1 MDISTICVHGCQK
14 KYDNTGAVSVPIFA
28 SSTFAHPGVGQS
40 TGFDY
45 SRSQNPTKEHL
56 EHTIT
61 ALEGGNDTIAFSS
74 GMAAVSALMELFSS
88 GDHIVSSFDLY
99 GGTFR
104 LFSHISEKNGIK
116 FSYAANAE
124 EVSAEITPNTKAV
137 FIETPTNPMMNVV
150 DIAAAAKITKK
161 NNLLLIV
168 DNTFLTPVF
177 QRPLSLGAN
186 IVLHSGTKYLG
197 GHNDSLS
204 GMLTV
209 KDDTAPCDYV
219 LSERLRFI
227 AKTTG
232 ACLSPFD
239 SFLIIR
245 GIKTLAI
252 RMERHNKNA
261 LEIAKWLTTQNKIK
275 KVYYIGLQDHP
286 DYEISCRQ
294 ASGFGGMI
302 SFTVDTEQTAKL
314 ILENVK
320 LIKYAESLGGTESL
334 ITYPLLQTHADL
346 PAEDREVR
354 GINSCLLRLSVGL
367 EALDDIID
375 DLKQAFQTIES
386 GLTAEIVK

>member
-1 MDISTICVHGCQK
+1 MDISTICVHGCDK
-14 KYDNTGAVSVPIFA
+14 KYDTTGAVSVPIFA

-45 SRSQNPTKEHL
+45 SRTQNPTKEHL
-56 EHTIT
+56 EQTVT
-61 ALEGGNDTIAFSS
+61 ALEGGAETIAFSS
-74 GMAAVSALMELFSS
+74 GMAAVSALMELFSP
-88 GDHIVSSFDLY
+88 GDHIIASYDLY

-104 LFSHISEKNGIK
+104 LFSHISEKNGLK
-116 FSYAANAE
+116 FSYAAAAN
-124 EVSAEITPNTKAV
+124 EIAAKIAPNTKAV
-137 FIETPTNPMMNVV
+137 IIETPTNPMMNVM
-150 DIAAAAKITKK
+150 DIAAVSKITQK

-197 GHNDSLS
+197 GHNDALG

-209 KDDTAPCDYV
+209 KDNDPA
-219 LSERLRFI
+219 ERLRFI

-232 ACLSPFD
+232 AVLSPFD

-245 GIKTLAI
+245 GIKTLAV
-252 RMERHNKNA
+252 RMEHHNKSA
-261 LEIAKWLTTQNKIK
+261 LAVAKWLARGTSPQEINQNKIK
-275 KVYYIGLQDHP
+275 KVFYIGLQEHP
-286 DYEISCRQ
+286 DYEVSCRQ

-302 SFTVDTEQTAKL
+302 SFSVDSEQTAKS

-320 LIKYAESLGGTESL
+320 MIKYAESLGGTESL

-346 PAEDREVR
+346 PQSEREAR
-354 GINSCLLRLSVGL
+354 GINGCLLRLSVGL
-367 EALDDIID
+367 EAADDIIA
-375 DLKQAFQTIES
+375 DLKQAM
-386 GLTAEIVK
+386 EIRK

>member
-1 MDISTICVHGCQK
+1 MDISTICVHGCKK
-14 KYDNTGAVSVPIFA
+14 KYDNTGAVSAPIFA

-61 ALEGGNDTIAFSS
+61 ALEGGTDTIAFSS
-74 GMAAVSALMELFSS
+74 GMAAVSALMELFSP
-88 GDHIVSSFDLY
+88 GDHIVASDDLY

-116 FSYAANAE
+116 FSYA
-124 EVSAEITPNTKAV
+124 VSAGEVAAKITPATKAII
-137 FIETPTNPMMNVV
+137 IETPSNPMMNVA
-150 DIAAAAKITKK
+150 DIAAIAQFIKSTQQELKAQNTSNKI
-161 NNLLLIV
+161 LLIV
-168 DNTFLTPVF
+168 DNTFLTPIF
-177 QRPLSLGAN
+177 QRPLALGAD

-209 KDDTAPCDYV
+209 KDNDLAG
-219 LSERLRFI
+219 RLRFI

-232 ACLSPFD
+232 GCLSPFD

-245 GIKTLAI
+245 GIKTLAV
-252 RMERHNKNA
+252 RMERHNKTA
-261 LEIAKWLTTQNKIK
+261 LAAAKWLTEQKKVK

-286 DYEISCRQ
+286 DYAISCSQ

-302 SFTVDTEQTAKL
+302 SFTVDCEQTAKS

-320 LIKYAESLGGTESL
+320 VIKYAESLGGTESL
-334 ITYPLLQTHADL
+334 VTYPLLQTHADL
-346 PAEDREVR
+346 PQHEREAR
-354 GINSCLLRLSVGL
+354 GINECLLRLSVGL
-367 EALDDIID
+367 EAENDIIE
-375 DLKQAFQTIES
+375 DLRQAMR
-386 GLTAEIVK
+386 

>member
-286 DYEISCRQ
+286 YYEISCRQ

>member
-1 MDISTICVHGCQK
+1 MDISTICIHGCQK
-14 KYDNTGAVSVPIFA
+14 KYDITGAVSVPIFA
-28 SSTFAHPGVGQS
+28 SSTFAHPCVGQS

-56 EHTIT
+56 EQAVT
-61 ALEGGNDTIAFSS
+61 ALEGGIDTIAFSS
-74 GMAAVSALMELFSS
+74 GMAAVSALMELFSP
-88 GDHIVSSFDLY
+88 GDNIVASYDLY

-104 LFSHISEKNGIK
+104 LFARISEKNGIT
-116 FSYAANAE
+116 FSYAA
-124 EVSAEITPNTKAV
+124 SAQEISAKITPNTKAV

-150 DIAAAAKITKK
+150 DIAAAAKITQ
-161 NNLLLIV
+161 NRNILLIV

-177 QRPLSLGAN
+177 QRPLLLGAN

-197 GHNDSLS
+197 GHNDALA

-209 KDDTAPCDYV
+209 KDNDLA
-219 LSERLRFI
+219 ERLRYI
-227 AKTTG
+227 SKTTG

-245 GIKTLAI
+245 GIKTLAV
-252 RMERHNKNA
+252 RMERHNKTA
-261 LEIAKWLTTQNKIK
+261 LAVAKYLAQRISPHETAQSKIK

-302 SFTVDTEQTAKL
+302 SFSVDSEQTAKS

-320 LIKYAESLGGTESL
+320 VIKYAESLGGTESL

-346 PAEDREVR
+346 PQEEQKAR
-354 GINSCLLRLSVGL
+354 GINACLLRLSVGL
-367 EALDDIID
+367 ESENDIIE
-375 DLKQAFQTIES
+375 DLKQALGEN
-386 GLTAEIVK
+386 K